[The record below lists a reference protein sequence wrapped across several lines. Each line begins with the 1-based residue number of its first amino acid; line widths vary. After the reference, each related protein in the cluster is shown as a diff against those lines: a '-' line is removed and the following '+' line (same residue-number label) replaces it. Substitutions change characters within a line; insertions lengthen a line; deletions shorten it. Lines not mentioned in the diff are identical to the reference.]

1 MNGLN
6 FVRTR
11 CNISVSELADIL
23 DVSRQAINL
32 WEKGKKPV
40 PEERKSQ
47 LTEYFGVEKEYFGE
61 ITEKQKQILLEKA
74 MFRCIEG
81 DKEYYTYKACPP
93 DADGRTMIYFPGDK
107 ETSVDED
114 YLQMQRHM
122 KNTLEKASEIIRYYD
137 WGKGTEAKSINIR
150 RGCRIYDGINQIMD
164 EIPKQE
170 TLNRMLYFHEID
182 SIIQAILLSQD
193 LITKEDAQT
202 EEEHMMLCYDN
213 REWISSLARIF
224 REHWEGQKA
233 ELNQETKGGTKK
245 SSDNSDETPEDL
257 TERIAYAESQNREI
271 RNGNSGIKKDETIGI
286 FC

>member
-6 FVRTR
+6 LVRTR

-23 DVSRQAINL
+23 GVSRQAINL

-47 LTEYFGVEKEYFGE
+47 LAEYFGVEKEYFGE
-61 ITEKQKQILLEKA
+61 ITEEQKQVLLEKA
-74 MFRCIEG
+74 MFRRIEG
-81 DKEYYTYKACPP
+81 DKEYYLYKPCPP
-93 DADGRTMIYFPGDK
+93 DADGLTMICFPGDK

-137 WGKGTEAKSINIR
+137 RGKGTEAKTINIR

-164 EIPKQE
+164 EMPKQE
-170 TLNRMLYFHEID
+170 ILNRMLYFHEID

-193 LITKEDAQT
+193 LITEEDVQPEA
-202 EEEHMMLCYDN
+202 EHMMSCYDN
-213 REWISSLARIF
+213 SEWISFLAKIF
-224 REHWEGQKA
+224 GEHWEGRKA
-233 ELNQETKGGTKK
+233 ELNQEAKGVAKK
-245 SSDNSDETPEDL
+245 SSDNSDEPPEDL
-257 TERIAYAESQNREI
+257 AERIAYAESQNREI
-271 RNGNSGIKKDETIGI
+271 RNGSDGIKKDETFGL